1 GHRPPLQWAPIFQK
15 EETNV
20 NLLGVLNDIH
30 RTLGEVR
37 HELGKI
43 QGELIEIRSL
53 SYRVSMVEQWQW
65 WLKGGWAVLAAL
77 CGYLFHGTWSPTPRC
92 HVGVCGSLYCASRRA
107 EQNRLRRLR
116 HVARGRNCDR
126 PGTSRFEGR
135 TTSRRCKTSVGR
147 AGQVLQPLLRLRAV
161 ALA

>member
-1 GHRPPLQWAPIFQK
+1 MTARDLLACNIAGGHRPPLQWAPIFQK

-77 CGYLFHGTWSPTPRC
+77 CGYLFHGI
-92 HVGVCGSLYCASRRA
+92 YAS
-107 EQNRLRRLR
+107 
-116 HVARGRNCDR
+116 
-126 PGTSRFEGR
+126 
-135 TTSRRCKTSVGR
+135 
-147 AGQVLQPLLRLRAV
+147 
-161 ALA
+161 